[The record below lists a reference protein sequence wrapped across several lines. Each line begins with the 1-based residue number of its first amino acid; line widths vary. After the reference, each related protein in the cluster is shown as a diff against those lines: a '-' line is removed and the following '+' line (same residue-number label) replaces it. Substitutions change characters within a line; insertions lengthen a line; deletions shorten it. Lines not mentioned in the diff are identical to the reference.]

1 MTLRK
6 RVKDRKFTEMR
17 EENGNE
23 ASRKLYYYHELESW
37 QQDNH
42 YIRSG
47 YVKETLSYKE
57 CLKSLTYLHNE
68 SVNVYSHLLPSVFAA
83 ISVIIFINWKLQ
95 KYENDLGAWERLN
108 FLQFGGAATF
118 CMMLSAM
125 FHLFKS
131 HSHRTCKVGNQCDYF
146 GIIVMIT
153 CSLNSIILFAFYD
166 IPIVRNGFIALFIAL
181 GGICTKVTF
190 DQKFSSPEYR
200 PFRSL
205 MFILFGLSGILPI
218 IAGVRIF
225 GSKEAIARAEAGWCC
240 AEGLFYIFG
249 ACLYALRIPERFTH
263 KKINPHGEGES
274 LIYNRFVPG
283 RFDFFGHSHQLFH
296 IMVVVA
302 AYCHWQA
309 LVGCYHYLHTRTLL

>member
-1 MTLRK
+1 MSLRK
-6 RVKDRKFTEMR
+6 RELSSKYKEMR
-17 EENGNE
+17 EENRRQIP
-23 ASRKLYYYHELESW
+23 RKLYYYHELDLW

-42 YIRSG
+42 FIRSG
-47 YVKETLSYKE
+47 YVKETSSYKE

-68 SVNVYSHLLPSVFAA
+68 SVNVYSHLFPSVFAA
-83 ISVIIFINWKLQ
+83 ISVVIFINWKLE
-95 KYENDLGAWERLN
+95 KYENDLGLWERFN

-118 CMMLSAM
+118 CLMLSAM

-153 CSLNSIILFAFYD
+153 SSLNSIILFAFYD
-166 IPIVRNGFIALFIAL
+166 IPKVRNGFIILFVAL

-190 DQKFSSPEYR
+190 DEKFSSPEYR
-200 PFRSL
+200 PFRSF

-225 GSKEAIARAEAGWCC
+225 GSEEAIARAEAGWCC
-240 AEGLFYIFG
+240 AEGFFYILG
-249 ACLYALRIPERFTH
+249 ACLYALRVPERFTH
-263 KKINPHGEGES
+263 KQTNHHGEEET
-274 LIYNRFVPG
+274 LINRLKPG
-283 RFDFFGHSHQLFH
+283 RFDLFGHSHQIFH

-302 AYCHWQA
+302 AYCHWRA